1 MCQQLNLQLPSQKLM
16 LYVATVQ
23 ERHTALPLLR
33 RGRCCAQL
41 STTCVRNVT
50 SGAIIR
56 KHVSNV
62 RTVVPGDIATRGV
75 SGV

>member
-1 MCQQLNLQLPSQKLM
+1 MYQQLNLKLPSQKLM

-23 ERHTALPLLR
+23 EGHTALPPLR

-62 RTVVPGDIATRGV
+62 RTVVPGDIAIRRAGGV
-75 SGV
+75 